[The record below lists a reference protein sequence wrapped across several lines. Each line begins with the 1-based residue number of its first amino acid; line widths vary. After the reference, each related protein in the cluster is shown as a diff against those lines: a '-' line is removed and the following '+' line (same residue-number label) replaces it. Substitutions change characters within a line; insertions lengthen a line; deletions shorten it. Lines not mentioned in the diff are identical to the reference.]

1 MNCPPSASIAV
12 KFGNGRP
19 SSWSV
24 RATSSQPM
32 PPMSCRP
39 HALNIAG
46 AATAAFVTAPL
57 R

>member
-12 KFGNGRP
+12 KFGNGRS
-19 SSWSV
+19 SSWGV

>member
-1 MNCPPSASIAV
+1 
-12 KFGNGRP
+12 
-19 SSWSV
+19 
-24 RATSSQPM
+24 M